1 MKVLVIQQRYG
12 IGDMVIFS
20 PYIQAI
26 SKKCGVPVSILAKK
40 SSKASEI
47 FSEDNSVNEIID
59 LEKSLDTIRGF
70 FKLSKILKEKNFDR
84 VYIFNGSLRYNLIAK
99 HAGIKSIFQYPLF
112 TSKDIIFQTAKIF
125 TENSIGEIV
134 DTQPSIKSDKKKSD
148 MIFDKNYKHIILGL
162 SASGETKRWGVN
174 NFVKVTNKVSKEYKC
189 KFYLAGGS
197 ADQKIIDEFIN
208 KSESKN
214 FFSLTNLNIKEII
227 SIIKYADLYL
237 GNDTGFMHISSA
249 LGVRCIGI
257 FIDSPAY
264 AYSGYSKN
272 IKAIIPRGETINSTT
287 HNTNGRDKISLD
299 DVIQKVLEYITR

>member
-70 FKLSKILKEKNFDR
+70 FKISKILKEKNFDR

-134 DTQPSIKSDKKKSD
+134 DTQPSIKTDKKKSD

-174 NFVKVTNKVSKEYKC
+174 NFVKVTNKVSREYKC

-197 ADQKIIDEFIN
+197 SDQKIIDEFIS

-214 FFSLTNLNIKEII
+214 FFSFTNLNIKEII
-227 SIIKYADLYL
+227 SIIKYADFYL

-264 AYSGYSKN
+264 AYSGYTKN
-272 IKAIIPRGETINSTT
+272 IEAIVPRGETINSTT
-287 HNTNGRDKISLD
+287 HNTNGRDKISSD
-299 DVIQKVLEYITR
+299 DVIQKVLEYITK

>member
-59 LEKSLDTIRGF
+59 LEKSLDTIKGF
-70 FKLSKILKEKNFDR
+70 FKISKILKEKNFDR

-134 DTQPSIKSDKKKSD
+134 DTQPSIKTDKKKSD

-174 NFVKVTNKVSKEYKC
+174 NFVKVTNKVSREYKC

-197 ADQKIIDEFIN
+197 SDQKIIDEFIS

-214 FFSLTNLNIKEII
+214 FFSFTNLNIKEII
-227 SIIKYADLYL
+227 SIIKYADFYL

-264 AYSGYSKN
+264 AYSGYTKN
-272 IKAIIPRGETINSTT
+272 IEAIVPRGETINSTT
-287 HNTNGRDKISLD
+287 HNTNGRDKISSD
-299 DVIQKVLEYITR
+299 DVIQKVLEYITN

>member
-70 FKLSKILKEKNFDR
+70 FKLSKILKEKNIDR

-134 DTQPSIKSDKKKSD
+134 DTQPSIKTDKKKSG

-287 HNTNGRDKISLD
+287 HNTNGRDKISSD
-299 DVIQKVLEYITR
+299 DVIQKVLEYITK

>member
-134 DTQPSIKSDKKKSD
+134 DTQPSIKTDKKKSD

-174 NFVKVTNKVSKEYKC
+174 NFVKVTNKVSREYKC

-197 ADQKIIDEFIN
+197 SDQKIIDEFIS

-214 FFSLTNLNIKEII
+214 FFSFTNLNIKEII
-227 SIIKYADLYL
+227 SIIKYADFYL

-264 AYSGYSKN
+264 AYSGYTKN
-272 IKAIIPRGETINSTT
+272 IEAIVPRGETINSTT

>member
-70 FKLSKILKEKNFDR
+70 FKLSKILKKKKFDR

-174 NFVKVTNKVSKEYKC
+174 NFVKVTNKVSREYKC

-197 ADQKIIDEFIN
+197 SDQKIIDEFIG

-214 FFSLTNLNIKEII
+214 FFSFTNLNIKEII

-264 AYSGYSKN
+264 AYSGYTKN
-272 IKAIIPRGETINSTT
+272 IEAIVPRGETINSTT
-287 HNTNGRDKISLD
+287 HNTNGRDKISSD
-299 DVIQKVLEYITR
+299 DVIQKVLEYITK

>member
-59 LEKSLDTIRGF
+59 LEKSLDTIKGF
-70 FKLSKILKEKNFDR
+70 FKISKILKEKNFDR

-134 DTQPSIKSDKKKSD
+134 DTQPSIKTDKKKSG

-174 NFVKVTNKVSKEYKC
+174 NFVKVTNKVSREYKC

-197 ADQKIIDEFIN
+197 SDQKIIDEFIS

-214 FFSLTNLNIKEII
+214 FFSFTNLNIKEII
-227 SIIKYADLYL
+227 SIIKYADFYL

-264 AYSGYSKN
+264 AYSGYTKN
-272 IKAIIPRGETINSTT
+272 IEAIVPRGETINSTT
-287 HNTNGRDKISLD
+287 HNTNGRDKISSD
-299 DVIQKVLEYITR
+299 DVIQKVLKYITK

>member
-1 MKVLVIQQRYG
+1 MGYLLVY
-12 IGDMVIFS
+12 
-20 PYIQAI
+20 
-26 SKKCGVPVSILAKK
+26 LLKK

-134 DTQPSIKSDKKKSD
+134 DTQPSIKTDKKKSG

>member
-47 FSEDNSVNEIID
+47 FSEDDSVNEIID

-84 VYIFNGSLRYNLIAK
+84 VYIFNGSLRYNLIVK
-99 HAGIKSIFQYPLF
+99 HAGIKSIFQYPLY

-134 DTQPSIKSDKKKSD
+134 DTQPYIKTDKKKSD
-148 MIFDKNYKHIILGL
+148 LIFDKDYKHIILGL

-174 NFVKVTNKVSKEYKC
+174 NFVKVTNKVSRERKC

-197 ADQKIIDEFIN
+197 ADQKIIDEFIG

-249 LGVRCIGI
+249 LGVKCIGL

-264 AYSGYSKN
+264 AYSGYTKN
-272 IKAIIPRGETINSTT
+272 IEAIVPRGETINSTT
-287 HNTNGRDKISLD
+287 HNTNGRDKISSD
-299 DVIQKVLEYITR
+299 EVIQKVLEHIVK

>member
-134 DTQPSIKSDKKKSD
+134 DTQPSIKTDKKKSG

-214 FFSLTNLNIKEII
+214 FFLSRI
-227 SIIKYADLYL
+227 
-237 GNDTGFMHISSA
+237 
-249 LGVRCIGI
+249 
-257 FIDSPAY
+257 
-264 AYSGYSKN
+264 
-272 IKAIIPRGETINSTT
+272 
-287 HNTNGRDKISLD
+287 
-299 DVIQKVLEYITR
+299 

>member
-59 LEKSLDTIRGF
+59 LEKSLDTIKGF

-134 DTQPSIKSDKKKSD
+134 DTQPSIKTDKKKSG

>member
-70 FKLSKILKEKNFDR
+70 FKISKIIKEKNFDR

-134 DTQPSIKSDKKKSD
+134 DTQPSIKTDKKKSD

-174 NFVKVTNKVSKEYKC
+174 NFVKVTNKVSREYKC

-197 ADQKIIDEFIN
+197 SDQKIIDEFIS

-214 FFSLTNLNIKEII
+214 FFSFTNLNIKEII
-227 SIIKYADLYL
+227 SIIKYADFYL

-264 AYSGYSKN
+264 AYSGYTKN
-272 IKAIIPRGETINSTT
+272 IEAIVPRGETINSTT
-287 HNTNGRDKISLD
+287 HNTNGRDKISSD
-299 DVIQKVLEYITR
+299 DVIQKVLKYITK

>member
-70 FKLSKILKEKNFDR
+70 FKLSKILKKKKFDR

-134 DTQPSIKSDKKKSD
+134 DTQPSIKTDKKKSG

-197 ADQKIIDEFIN
+197 SDQKIIDEFIG

-214 FFSLTNLNIKEII
+214 FFSFTNLNIKEII

>member
-70 FKLSKILKEKNFDR
+70 FKISKILKEKNFDR

-134 DTQPSIKSDKKKSD
+134 DTQPSIKTDKKKSG

-174 NFVKVTNKVSKEYKC
+174 NFVKVTNKVSREYKC

-197 ADQKIIDEFIN
+197 SDQKIIDEFIS

-214 FFSLTNLNIKEII
+214 FFSFTNLNIKEII
-227 SIIKYADLYL
+227 SIIKYADFYL

-299 DVIQKVLEYITR
+299 DVIQKVLEYITK

>member
-70 FKLSKILKEKNFDR
+70 FKISKILKEKNFDR

-134 DTQPSIKSDKKKSD
+134 DTQPSIKTDKKKSD

-174 NFVKVTNKVSKEYKC
+174 NFVKVTNKVSREYKC

-197 ADQKIIDEFIN
+197 SDQKIIDEFIS

-214 FFSLTNLNIKEII
+214 FFSFTNLNIKEII
-227 SIIKYADLYL
+227 SIIKYADFNL

-264 AYSGYSKN
+264 AYSGYTKN
-272 IKAIIPRGETINSTT
+272 IEAIVPRGETINSTT
-287 HNTNGRDKISLD
+287 HNTNGRDKISSD
-299 DVIQKVLEYITR
+299 DVIQKVLEYITK

>member
-70 FKLSKILKEKNFDR
+70 FKISKIIKEKNFDR

-134 DTQPSIKSDKKKSD
+134 DTQPSIKTDKKKSD

-174 NFVKVTNKVSKEYKC
+174 NFVKVTNKVSREYKC

-197 ADQKIIDEFIN
+197 SDQKIIDEFIS

-214 FFSLTNLNIKEII
+214 FFSFTNLNIKEII
-227 SIIKYADLYL
+227 SIIKYADFYL

-264 AYSGYSKN
+264 AYSGYTKN
-272 IKAIIPRGETINSTT
+272 IEAIVPRGETINSTT
-287 HNTNGRDKISLD
+287 HNTNGRDKISSD
-299 DVIQKVLEYITR
+299 DVIQKVLGYITS

>member
-174 NFVKVTNKVSKEYKC
+174 NFVKVTNKVSREYKC
-189 KFYLAGGS
+189 KFYLAGGPS
-197 ADQKIIDEFIN
+197 DQKIIDEFIS

-264 AYSGYSKN
+264 AYSGYTKN
-272 IKAIIPRGETINSTT
+272 IEAIVPRGETINSTT
-287 HNTNGRDKISLD
+287 HNTNGRDKISSD
-299 DVIQKVLEYITR
+299 DVIQKVLKYITK

>member
-134 DTQPSIKSDKKKSD
+134 DTQPSIKTDKKKSG

-264 AYSGYSKN
+264 AYSGYTKN
-272 IKAIIPRGETINSTT
+272 IEAIVPRGETINSTT

>member
-59 LEKSLDTIRGF
+59 LEKSLDTIKGF

-134 DTQPSIKSDKKKSD
+134 DTQPSIKTDKKKSG

-287 HNTNGRDKISLD
+287 HNTNGRDKISSD
-299 DVIQKVLEYITR
+299 DVIQKVLKYITK

>member
-134 DTQPSIKSDKKKSD
+134 DTQPSIKTDKKKSG

-174 NFVKVTNKVSKEYKC
+174 NFVKVTNKVSREYKC

-197 ADQKIIDEFIN
+197 SDQKIIDEFIS

-214 FFSLTNLNIKEII
+214 FFSFTNLNIKEII
-227 SIIKYADLYL
+227 SIIKYADFYL

-264 AYSGYSKN
+264 AYSGYTKN
-272 IKAIIPRGETINSTT
+272 IEAIVPRGETINSTT
-287 HNTNGRDKISLD
+287 HNTNGRDKISSD
-299 DVIQKVLEYITR
+299 DVIQKVLEYITK

>member
-134 DTQPSIKSDKKKSD
+134 GTQPSIKTDKKKSD

-174 NFVKVTNKVSKEYKC
+174 NFVKVTNKVSREYKC

-197 ADQKIIDEFIN
+197 ADQKIIDEFIS

-227 SIIKYADLYL
+227 SIVKYADLYL

-264 AYSGYSKN
+264 AYSGYTKN
-272 IKAIIPRGETINSTT
+272 IEAIIPRGETINSTT

>member
-70 FKLSKILKEKNFDR
+70 FKISKILKEKNFDR

-134 DTQPSIKSDKKKSD
+134 DTQPSIKTDKKKSD

-264 AYSGYSKN
+264 AYSGYTKN
-272 IKAIIPRGETINSTT
+272 IEAIVPRGETINSTT
-287 HNTNGRDKISLD
+287 HNTNGRDKISSD
-299 DVIQKVLEYITR
+299 DVIQKVLKYITK

>member
-134 DTQPSIKSDKKKSD
+134 DTQPSIKTDKKKSD

-264 AYSGYSKN
+264 AYSGYTKN
-272 IKAIIPRGETINSTT
+272 IEAIVPRGETINSTT
-287 HNTNGRDKISLD
+287 HNTNGRDKISSD
-299 DVIQKVLEYITR
+299 DVIQKVLEYITN

>member
-264 AYSGYSKN
+264 AYSGYTKN
-272 IKAIIPRGETINSTT
+272 IEAIVPRGETINSTT

>member
-47 FSEDNSVNEIID
+47 FSEDDSVNEIID
-59 LEKSLDTIRGF
+59 LERSLDTIRGF

-84 VYIFNGSLRYNLIAK
+84 VYIFNGSLRYNLIVK
-99 HAGIKSIFQYPLF
+99 HAGIKSVFQYPLF

-134 DTQPSIKSDKKKSD
+134 NTQPSIKTDKKKSD
-148 MIFDKNYKHIILGL
+148 LIFDKDYKHIILGL

-174 NFVKVTNKVSKEYKC
+174 NFVKVTNKVSRERKC

-197 ADQKIIDEFIN
+197 ADQKIIDEFIG

-249 LGVRCIGI
+249 LGVKCIGL

-264 AYSGYSKN
+264 AYSGYTKN
-272 IKAIIPRGETINSTT
+272 IEAIVPRGETINSTT
-287 HNTNGRDKISLD
+287 HNTNGRDKISSD
-299 DVIQKVLEYITR
+299 EVIQKVLEHIAK

>member
-134 DTQPSIKSDKKKSD
+134 DTQPSIKTDKKKSG

-174 NFVKVTNKVSKEYKC
+174 NFVKVTNKVSREYKC

-197 ADQKIIDEFIN
+197 SDQKIIDEFIS

-214 FFSLTNLNIKEII
+214 FFSFTNLNIKEII
-227 SIIKYADLYL
+227 SIIKYADFYL

-264 AYSGYSKN
+264 AYSGYTKN
-272 IKAIIPRGETINSTT
+272 IEAIVPRGETINSTT

>member
-1 MKVLVIQQRYG
+1 
-12 IGDMVIFS
+12 
-20 PYIQAI
+20 
-26 SKKCGVPVSILAKK
+26 
-40 SSKASEI
+40 
-47 FSEDNSVNEIID
+47 
-59 LEKSLDTIRGF
+59 
-70 FKLSKILKEKNFDR
+70 
-84 VYIFNGSLRYNLIAK
+84 
-99 HAGIKSIFQYPLF
+99 LF

-134 DTQPSIKSDKKKSD
+134 DTQTSIKTDKKKSD

-174 NFVKVTNKVSKEYKC
+174 NFVKVTNKVSREYKC

-197 ADQKIIDEFIN
+197 ADQKIIDEFIS

-214 FFSLTNLNIKEII
+214 FFSLTNLSIKEII
-227 SIIKYADLYL
+227 SIVKYADLYL

-264 AYSGYSKN
+264 AYSGYTKN
-272 IKAIIPRGETINSTT
+272 IEAIIPRGETINSTT
-287 HNTNGRDKISLD
+287 HNTNGRDKISSD
-299 DVIQKVLEYITR
+299 DVIQKVLGYITS

>member
-70 FKLSKILKEKNFDR
+70 FKISKILKEKNFDR

-134 DTQPSIKSDKKKSD
+134 DTQPSIKTDKKKSG

-197 ADQKIIDEFIN
+197 SDQKIIDEFIS

-214 FFSLTNLNIKEII
+214 FFSFTNLNIKEII
-227 SIIKYADLYL
+227 SIIKYADFYL

-264 AYSGYSKN
+264 AYSGYTKN
-272 IKAIIPRGETINSTT
+272 IEAIVPRGETINSTT

>member
-134 DTQPSIKSDKKKSD
+134 DTQPSIKTDKKKSD

-197 ADQKIIDEFIN
+197 SDQKIIDEFIS

-214 FFSLTNLNIKEII
+214 FFSFTNLNIKEII
-227 SIIKYADLYL
+227 SIIKYADFYL

-264 AYSGYSKN
+264 AYSGYTKN
-272 IKAIIPRGETINSTT
+272 IEAIVPRGETINSTT
-287 HNTNGRDKISLD
+287 HNTNGRDKISSD
-299 DVIQKVLEYITR
+299 DVIQKVLKYITK

>member
-134 DTQPSIKSDKKKSD
+134 DTQPSIKTDKKKSD

-214 FFSLTNLNIKEII
+214 FFSLTNLSIKEII

-264 AYSGYSKN
+264 AYSGYTKN

>member
-70 FKLSKILKEKNFDR
+70 FKLSKILKEKNIDR

-134 DTQPSIKSDKKKSD
+134 DTQPSIKTDKKKSG

>member
-134 DTQPSIKSDKKKSD
+134 DTQPSIKTDKKKSD

-174 NFVKVTNKVSKEYKC
+174 NFVKVTNKVSREYKC

-197 ADQKIIDEFIN
+197 SDQKIIDEFIS

-214 FFSLTNLNIKEII
+214 FFSFTNLNIKEII

-264 AYSGYSKN
+264 AYSGYTKN
-272 IKAIIPRGETINSTT
+272 IEAIVPRGETINSTT
-287 HNTNGRDKISLD
+287 HNTNGRDKISSD
-299 DVIQKVLEYITR
+299 DVIQKVLEYITK

>member
-70 FKLSKILKEKNFDR
+70 FKISKIIKEKNFDR

-134 DTQPSIKSDKKKSD
+134 DTQPSIKTDKKKSD

-174 NFVKVTNKVSKEYKC
+174 NFVKVTNKVSREYKC

-197 ADQKIIDEFIN
+197 SDQKIIDEFIS

-214 FFSLTNLNIKEII
+214 FFSFTNLNIKEII
-227 SIIKYADLYL
+227 SIIKYADFYL

-264 AYSGYSKN
+264 AYSGYTKN
-272 IKAIIPRGETINSTT
+272 IEAIVPRGETIYSTT
-287 HNTNGRDKISLD
+287 HNTNGRDKISSD
-299 DVIQKVLEYITR
+299 DVIQKVLEYITK

>member
-70 FKLSKILKEKNFDR
+70 FKISKILKEKNFDR

-134 DTQPSIKSDKKKSD
+134 DTQPSIKTDKKKSD

-174 NFVKVTNKVSKEYKC
+174 NFVKVTNKVSREYKC

-197 ADQKIIDEFIN
+197 SDQKIIDEFIS

-214 FFSLTNLNIKEII
+214 FFSFTNLNIKEII
-227 SIIKYADLYL
+227 SIIKYADFYL

-264 AYSGYSKN
+264 AYSGYTKN
-272 IKAIIPRGETINSTT
+272 IEAIVPRGETINSTT
-287 HNTNGRDKISLD
+287 HNTNGRDKISSD
-299 DVIQKVLEYITR
+299 DVIQKVLEYITN

>member
-134 DTQPSIKSDKKKSD
+134 DTQPSIKTDKKKSD

-174 NFVKVTNKVSKEYKC
+174 NFVKVTNKVSREYKC

-197 ADQKIIDEFIN
+197 SDQKIIDEFIS

-214 FFSLTNLNIKEII
+214 FFSFTNLNIKEII

>member
-134 DTQPSIKSDKKKSD
+134 RTQPSIKTDKKKSD

-174 NFVKVTNKVSKEYKC
+174 NFVKVTNKVSREYKC

-197 ADQKIIDEFIN
+197 ADQKIIDEFIS

-227 SIIKYADLYL
+227 SIVKYADLYL

-264 AYSGYSKN
+264 AYSGYTKN
-272 IKAIIPRGETINSTT
+272 IEAIIPRGETINSTT
-287 HNTNGRDKISLD
+287 HNTNGRDKISSD
-299 DVIQKVLEYITR
+299 DVIQKVLGYITS

>member
-70 FKLSKILKEKNFDR
+70 FKISKILKEKNFDR

-134 DTQPSIKSDKKKSD
+134 DTQPSIKTDKKKSG

-174 NFVKVTNKVSKEYKC
+174 NFVKVTNKVSREYKC

-197 ADQKIIDEFIN
+197 SDQKIIDEFIS

-214 FFSLTNLNIKEII
+214 FFSFTNLNIKEII
-227 SIIKYADLYL
+227 SIIKYADFYL

-264 AYSGYSKN
+264 AYSGYTKN
-272 IKAIIPRGETINSTT
+272 IEAIVPRGETINSTT
-287 HNTNGRDKISLD
+287 HNTNGRDKISSD
-299 DVIQKVLEYITR
+299 DVIQKVLKYITK

>member
-47 FSEDNSVNEIID
+47 FSKDNSVNEIID
-59 LEKSLDTIRGF
+59 LEKSLDTIKGF

-134 DTQPSIKSDKKKSD
+134 DTQPSIKTDKKKSG

>member
-70 FKLSKILKEKNFDR
+70 FKISKILKEKNFDR

-134 DTQPSIKSDKKKSD
+134 DTQPSIKTDKKKSD

-174 NFVKVTNKVSKEYKC
+174 NFVKVTNKVSREYKC

-197 ADQKIIDEFIN
+197 SDQKIIDEFIS

-214 FFSLTNLNIKEII
+214 FFSFTNLNIKEII
-227 SIIKYADLYL
+227 SIIKYADFYL

-264 AYSGYSKN
+264 AYSGYTKN
-272 IKAIIPRGETINSTT
+272 IEAIVPRGETINSTT
-287 HNTNGRDKISLD
+287 HNTNGRDKISSD
-299 DVIQKVLEYITR
+299 DVIQKVLKYITK